1 MEKTLEKRELYL
13 ALETVDRE
21 LKELQ
26 TKIKQYQRELEELRV
41 EYRYLLDDEEVNAA
55 LRDKKAC
62 IEEAEKRLRELNEQR
77 AELIRAI
84 EEAEKRSE
92 QELQRA
98 RKKLPE
104 AVKSF
109 YRARNRLIEAL
120 AASVDGLQER
130 LKSLEEAVEAYYQ
143 AGEKLAEI
151 ACQAKEHKGAGWIVS
166 LADLTAPARRLWLKI
181 MEQEPV
187 PEVKIEEEVLE
198 LSRWWLDLLD
208 EFERLKRAKFPP
220 CLMTLKRKKELVQL
234 ANEARRRL
242 KRRWKGG

>member
-98 RKKLPE
+98 RKKLP
-104 AVKSF
+104 
-109 YRARNRLIEAL
+109 
-120 AASVDGLQER
+120 
-130 LKSLEEAVEAYYQ
+130 
-143 AGEKLAEI
+143 
-151 ACQAKEHKGAGWIVS
+151 
-166 LADLTAPARRLWLKI
+166 
-181 MEQEPV
+181 
-187 PEVKIEEEVLE
+187 
-198 LSRWWLDLLD
+198 
-208 EFERLKRAKFPP
+208 
-220 CLMTLKRKKELVQL
+220 
-234 ANEARRRL
+234 
-242 KRRWKGG
+242 